1 MSPQALSLNPATT
14 PVSVQDRADGRTV
27 VATIAAL
34 QEHHDRLRATE
45 FDRARRLLAAGTATE
60 QILEQLARGLTNK
73 FLHAPMQ
80 ALNNVGTAERAELL
94 PRLHRLYDL
103 PDTK

>member
-1 MSPQALSLNPATT
+1 MSLHARGLNHTT
-14 PVSVQDRADGRTV
+14 APVGVEDGVDGRTV

-45 FDRARRLLAAGTATE
+45 LDRARRLLAAGTATE

-80 ALNNVGTAERAELL
+80 ALNNVATAERAELL
-94 PRLHRLYDL
+94 PRLHHLYDL